1 MTAFARRGLIALAA
15 VGTLGTTI
23 LAPRSSPAAPS
34 AATCSSAP
42 SAALAGLADGL
53 SSTWGEGAHPENRRV
68 LRSAL
73 ASERILRAC
82 GDDRAAISAEL
93 IAADAYGDVDPNR
106 PALRCGALHD
116 ARARSIASGD
126 AKRAALIA
134 TALAG
139 CGRAVAPR
147 SSTGSAAPAAASVA
161 SLSTP
166 AGAFAAIADGLSSTV
181 GAGPHPEDASTLRA
195 SLASAA
201 ALLRAGRLA
210 DAASA
215 ELIAADAYSDVEP
228 NAPAKRCRALAD
240 ARRTL
245 RALGKDARAA
255 LVDRT
260 IASSP
265 ACSRPSRAAESTT
278 SS

>member
-1 MTAFARRGLIALAA
+1 MTAFARRGLIALTAA
-15 VGTLGTTI
+15 GAIGTAVF
-23 LAPRSSPAAPS
+23 APRSAPAAPS
-34 AATCSSAP
+34 AAACAGAS
-42 SAALAGLADGL
+42 SAALAGIADGL

-73 ASERILRAC
+73 ASERVLRAC

-106 PALRCGALHD
+106 PALRCGALRD
-116 ARARSIASGD
+116 ALARSIADGD
-126 AKRAALIA
+126 ATRAALVA

-147 SSTGSAAPAAASVA
+147 PSAAGSVAAAA
-161 SLSTP
+161 TSLSTP
-166 AGAFAAIADGLSSTV
+166 AGAFAAIADGLSSTA
-181 GAGPHPEDASTLRA
+181 GAGPHPEDVATLRA
-195 SLASAA
+195 ALASAA
-201 ALLRAGRLA
+201 ALRHAGRLA

-228 NAPAKRCRALAD
+228 NAPARRCRALAD
-240 ARRTL
+240 ARLTL
-245 RALGKDARAA
+245 RALGKNARVA

-260 IASSP
+260 IAASP
-265 ACSRPSRAAESTT
+265 ACSRPSPAAEATHT
-278 SS
+278 RR

>member
-15 VGTLGTTI
+15 AGALGTTI
-23 LAPRSSPAAPS
+23 LAPRSAPAAPS
-34 AATCSSAP
+34 TASCSGAP
-42 SAALAGLADGL
+42 SAALAGVADGL

-73 ASERILRAC
+73 ASERVLRAC
-82 GDDRAAISAEL
+82 GDGRAAISAEL

-106 PALRCGALHD
+106 PALRCGALRD
-116 ARARSIASGD
+116 ARARSIAGGD
-126 AKRAALIA
+126 TTRAALVA

-147 SSTGSAAPAAASVA
+147 SSTGSAAAVAA

-166 AGAFAAIADGLSSTV
+166 AGAFAAIADGLSSTA
-181 GAGPHPEDASTLRA
+181 GAGPHPEDAATLRA
-195 SLASAA
+195 ALASAA
-201 ALLRAGRLA
+201 ALRHAGRLA

-240 ARRTL
+240 ARLTL
-245 RALGKDARAA
+245 RALGQDARVS

-260 IASSP
+260 IAASP
-265 ACSRPSRAAESTT
+265 SCSRRSSAADAKIGS
-278 SS
+278 